1 MLPAT
6 FVHADGIQATIA
18 RMLREYEALGGPRF
32 AVTRDGIRFHVVPV
46 EVLNAGGEPT
56 RQGSILD
63 TVINVPAAERDG
75 AQLLEEICNQIQK
88 QTGYR
93 LDISAASRGR
103 LPKPSSER
111 RDGPRYARSGG
122 RQLEVT
128 RGPEPAAKVLFLPH
142 RAKRYTHHAHDF

>member
-32 AVTRDGIRFHVVPV
+32 AVTRDGIGFHVVPV

-93 LDISAASRGR
+93 LDIGPAALNMGDKRGIEGKTAQTEQRASRWAKVR
-103 LPKPSSER
+103 AER
-111 RDGPRYARSGG
+111 RK
-122 RQLEVT
+122 
-128 RGPEPAAKVLFLPH
+128 AA
-142 RAKRYTHHAHDF
+142 